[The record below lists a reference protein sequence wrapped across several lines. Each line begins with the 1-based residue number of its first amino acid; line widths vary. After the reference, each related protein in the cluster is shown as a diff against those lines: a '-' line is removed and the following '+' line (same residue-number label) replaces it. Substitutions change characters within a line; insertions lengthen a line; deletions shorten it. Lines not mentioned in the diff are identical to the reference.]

1 MSVGMAEAEAQS
13 WNGRPRP
20 LAILSQE
27 ALSQGICGVMLRVG
41 PPLGV
46 GQEASW
52 RADYR
57 ESDKPV
63 RS

>member
-1 MSVGMAEAEAQS
+1 MGTARAEAQS
-13 WNGRPRP
+13 RNGRPRP

-46 GQEASW
+46 GREASW

-57 ESDKPV
+57 ESDKPI